1 MKHSLHC
8 NPYSGRSLSFGSL
21 IGNPCGEGEREQL
34 RRLLLRNP
42 CGEGEREPLRR
53 LWTNS
58 SKMYTNTSYCR
69 VAELFIISRW
79 AERKTSFSSGLFGAI
94 AHFGTHWACSDIT
107 VSHSNQEVLP
117 VSTVNLSKFNVKCVS
132 TVKSRNVVKLWELL
146 LVSFRIYEEMVI
158 TNK

>member
-8 NPYSGRSLSFGSL
+8 NPYSGRSLSFSSL
-21 IGNPCGEGEREQL
+21 GEGERGPL
-34 RRLLLRNP
+34 RRLLIRNP

-53 LWTNS
+53 LWTNP

-79 AERKTSFSSGLFGAI
+79 AERKTSFSPGLFGAI
-94 AHFGTHWACSDIT
+94 DHIGTHWACSDIT

-117 VSTVNLSKFNVKCVS
+117 VSTVNLSKFSVKCVS

-146 LVSFRIYEEMVI
+146 LGSFCIYEEMVI